1 MANETKKAGFKLIQ
15 KPAKGKM
22 GALLIVFAWIAIW
35 NVIYQ
40 ALHPTLEA
48 SGLHIV
54 NWAFFVTVTLF
65 FMQEELTYKQRFW
78 HTLIGGTVGLLLA
91 AGIILVYVELLKKGT
106 APLVSIS
113 IPLVIGIGLLILAHP
128 YMPPV
133 FNNVGF
139 VYLIVAFIDAEN
151 LVAMLPWYL
160 VSLAAGSLI
169 LNLPCGVF
177 INLYIKNLTKKAIAA
192 AKKA

>member
-65 FMQEELTYKQRFW
+65 
-78 HTLIGGTVGLLLA
+78 
-91 AGIILVYVELLKKGT
+91 
-106 APLVSIS
+106 
-113 IPLVIGIGLLILAHP
+113 
-128 YMPPV
+128 
-133 FNNVGF
+133 
-139 VYLIVAFIDAEN
+139 
-151 LVAMLPWYL
+151 
-160 VSLAAGSLI
+160 
-169 LNLPCGVF
+169 
-177 INLYIKNLTKKAIAA
+177 LYC
-192 AKKA
+192 